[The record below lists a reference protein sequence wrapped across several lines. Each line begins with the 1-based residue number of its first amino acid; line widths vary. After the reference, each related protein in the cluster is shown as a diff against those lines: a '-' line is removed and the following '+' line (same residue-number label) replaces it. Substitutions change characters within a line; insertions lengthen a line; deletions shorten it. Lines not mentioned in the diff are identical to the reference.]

1 MIESLKHL
9 VKVYFRYLRN
19 KNLYKPDLRK
29 AKNEFKTKY
38 YNWTLENIKI

>member
-1 MIESLKHL
+1 MLESLKHL

-29 AKNEFKTKY
+29 AKQDVKNKY
-38 YNWTLENIKI
+38 YTFILK